1 MELLALLTVL
11 LLAHAAAYL
20 ALQAVWR
27 RRRARC
33 YLLDYACH
41 KPSDDRKV
49 STETAG
55 AVIERNKRL
64 GLSEYRFLL
73 KVVVNSGIGEHT
85 YGPRNVLEGREERPA
100 HADAL
105 GEMDDFF
112 ADAVAA
118 VLAKTGVVP
127 RDVDLLVLNV
137 GSFSPAPSLASR
149 IVRRFGM
156 REDVAAYNLSGMG
169 CSAGLIA
176 VDVARNVMLAR
187 ARRGAATTMALLV
200 TSESCAPNWYV
211 GTDKSMMLGN
221 CLFRCGGAAALLT
234 NDPAFRSRAKMEL
247 RCLVRA
253 NIAAHDDA
261 HAAAVHREDA
271 DGRLGVSLSK
281 ALPKAAVRAFT
292 DNLQRLA
299 PRILPA
305 SELARFASRLLL
317 RKLGLYLLRRRNYK
331 AAAADGPAPP
341 NKQVIDF
348 KTGVDH
354 FCLHPGGTAVIEAV
368 RKSLGLTAHDVEP
381 ARMTLHRWG
390 NTSASSLWY
399 VLSYMEAKRR
409 LRRGDRVLMVT
420 FGSGFKC
427 NSCYWEVSRDL
438 DDAGAW
444 EDCIHE
450 YPPETLVNPYMD
462 KFGWVN
468 DIQGQGGGFVF

>member
-11 LLAHAAAYL
+11 LLAHTAAYL
-20 ALQAVWR
+20 AWQAVSR
-27 RRRARC
+27 RRRACC

-49 STETAG
+49 TTETAG

-73 KVVVNSGIGEHT
+73 KVIVNSGIGEHT
-85 YGPRNVLEGREERPA
+85 YCPRNVLQGREESPT

-105 GEMDDFF
+105 EEMDEFF
-112 ADAVAA
+112 ADAVAG
-118 VLAKTGVVP
+118 VLGRTGVRA
-127 RDVDLLVLNV
+127 RDVDLVVLNV
-137 GSFSPAPSLASR
+137 GSFSPAPSLVSR
-149 IVRRFGM
+149 LVRRFGM
-156 REDVAAYNLSGMG
+156 RDDVMAYNLSGMG
-169 CSAGLIA
+169 CSAGLVA
-176 VDVARNVMLAR
+176 VDLARGVMLTR
-187 ARRGAATTMALLV
+187 PRTMALVV
-200 TSESCAPNWYV
+200 TSESCAPN
-211 GTDKSMMLGN
+211 
-221 CLFRCGGAAALLT
+221 C
-234 NDPAFRSRAKMEL
+234 
-247 RCLVRA
+247 
-253 NIAAHDDA
+253 
-261 HAAAVHREDA
+261 
-271 DGRLGVSLSK
+271 LSK

-292 DNLQRLA
+292 ENLQRLA

-305 SELARFASRLLL
+305 RELARFASRLLL
-317 RKLGLYLLRRRNYK
+317 RKLLPAGPPRNK
-331 AAAADGPAPP
+331 HAGGGGP
-341 NKQVIDF
+341 KIDF
-348 KTGVDH
+348 KAGVDH

-409 LRRGDRVLMVT
+409 LKRGDRVLMVT

-427 NSCYWEVSRDL
+427 NSCYWEVTRDL
-438 DDAGAW
+438 ADAGAW
-444 EDCIHE
+444 EDCIDQ

-468 DIQGQGGGFVF
+468 DVQGQGSGFVF

>member
-1 MELLALLTVL
+1 MELLAVLTAL
-11 LLAHAAAYL
+11 LLAHAVAYL
-20 ALQAVWR
+20 AWQAASR
-27 RRRARC
+27 RRRSRC

-49 STETAG
+49 TTETAG

-73 KVVVNSGIGEHT
+73 KVIVNSGIGEHT
-85 YGPRNVLEGREERPA
+85 YCPRNVLEGREESPTL
-100 HADAL
+100 ADAL
-105 GEMDDFF
+105 DEMDAFF
-112 ADAVAA
+112 ADAVASVLSKSA
-118 VLAKTGVVP
+118 VHP
-127 RDVDLLVLNV
+127 CSVDLVVLNV
-137 GSFSPAPSLASR
+137 GSFSPAPSLVSR
-149 IVRRFGM
+149 LVARFGL
-156 REDVAAYNLSGMG
+156 RDDVMAYNLSGMG

-176 VDVARNVMLAR
+176 VDVARNVMLTR
-187 ARRGAATTMALLV
+187 PRTMALVV
-200 TSESCAPNWYV
+200 TSESCAPNWYM

-234 NDPAFRSRAKMEL
+234 NDPAYRSRAKMEL

-253 NIAAHDDA
+253 NIGAHDDA

-292 DNLQRLA
+292 ENLQRLA

-305 SELARFASRLLL
+305 GELARFAARLLL
-317 RKLGLYLLRRRNYK
+317 RKLLRRK
-331 AAAADGPAPP
+331 GKEEGP
-341 NKQVIDF
+341 KIDF

-368 RKSLGLTAHDVEP
+368 RKSLGLSARDVEP

-409 LRRGDRVLMVT
+409 LKRGDRVLMVT

-427 NSCYWEVSRDL
+427 NSCYWEVTRDL
-438 DDAGAW
+438 EDAGAW
-444 EDCIHE
+444 EDCIHQ

>member
-1 MELLALLTVL
+1 MAELLPLLTVL

-20 ALQAVWR
+20 AWQAVSR

-73 KVVVNSGIGEHT
+73 KVIVNSGIGEHT
-85 YGPRNVLEGREERPA
+85 YSPRNVLEGREERPT

-105 GEMDDFF
+105 DEMDDFF

-118 VLAKTGVVP
+118 VLAKTGVRP

-137 GSFSPAPSLASR
+137 GSFSPEPSLASR
-149 IVRRFGM
+149 ILRRFGM
-156 REDVAAYNLSGMG
+156 RDDVMAYNLSGMG

-176 VDVARNVMLAR
+176 VDVARNVMLTR
-187 ARRGAATTMALLV
+187 PRTMALIV

-234 NDPAFRSRAKMEL
+234 NDPAFRARAKMEL

-261 HAAAVHREDA
+261 HAAAVHREDT

-292 DNLQRLA
+292 ENLQRLA

-305 SELARFASRLLL
+305 RELARFAYRLLL
-317 RKLGLYLLRRRNYK
+317 RKLGRGLGRRKQHNNNCK
-331 AAAADGPAPP
+331 AAAADGPGP
-341 NKQVIDF
+341 KIDF

-354 FCLHPGGTAVIEAV
+354 FCLHPGGTAVIDAV

-409 LRRGDRVLMVT
+409 LRRGHRVLMVT